1 MAASVGRH
9 LSTRLKRAQEPLA
22 LGAVGATLIV
32 AALLPFVFLVV
43 NLVRAPA
50 EVSAGLALLGSREP
64 WFVFL
69 RSVASALVV
78 ALASVLIGVPLG
90 LLLGS
95 TDVRG
100 RKAALVL
107 HAFPMFL
114 PPFLLALGWFYLFGR
129 SGLWGGSERTSDA
142 LFSLGGSVAVEALA
156 FAPVVTSLVALAL
169 QGIDPSLV
177 EAARVAARPG
187 HVATRILL
195 PLAWPAAAL
204 GALVVF
210 ALSLSELGVPM
221 FLRVRSYTAAVFAR
235 LGAVQYAPGEAL
247 VLTLPMLL
255 ISVALLVL
263 ERRLIGPRSFSVLG
277 LRSEEKT
284 VLPLGKWRPL
294 ATIIAWAG
302 ALATLLPFVGLTWR
316 ARTGFAAL
324 RDWIGTGPQNSIVP
338 AAIAATLLTG
348 IAVVVGRAIALRRP
362 GGTALDALTVLAF
375 VTPAAVL
382 GVGLIGVW
390 NRPATQPIYGTL
402 AIIVIGFV
410 ARYAVLPTRTFALAV
425 ARASPHLEESAAV
438 EGAWFLRR
446 LVRIIIPLHA
456 RAIVAAW
463 LLAFVFCLRYLE
475 TTILFYPAGSAPL
488 TVRIITLEANGPE
501 PVVAA
506 LALVHA
512 SIVAAALVLG
522 AVAFR
527 PRKAS

>member
-1 MAASVGRH
+1 M
-9 LSTRLKRAQEPLA
+9 LNRAQEPIA
-22 LGAVGATLIV
+22 LGAVGAVLLV

-69 RSVASALVV
+69 RSVAAALAV
-78 ALASVLIGVPLG
+78 ALASVVIGVPLG

-95 TDVRG
+95 SDVRG

-129 SGLWGGSERTSDA
+129 SGLWGGFGASDA

-177 EAARVAARPG
+177 EAARVAARPSR
-187 HVATRILL
+187 VATRILL

-255 ISVALLVL
+255 IAMALLFL
-263 ERRLIGPRSFSVLG
+263 ERRLVGPRSFSVPG
-277 LRSEEKT
+277 LRSAEET

-294 ATIIAWAG
+294 ASIIAWAG
-302 ALATLLPFVGLTWR
+302 AVATLFPFAGLAWR
-316 ARTGFAAL
+316 ASTGFAAL
-324 RDWIGTGPQNSIVP
+324 REWIGTGPQNSLVS

-348 IAVVVGRAIALRRP
+348 IAVVLGRAIALRRP
-362 GGTALDALTVLAF
+362 GARALDSLTVLAF

-390 NRPATQPIYGTL
+390 NRSATQPIYGTL

-425 ARASPHLEESAAV
+425 ARASRHFEESAAV
-438 EGAWFLRR
+438 EGARFLRR
-446 LVRIIIPLHA
+446 LVRIVVPLHTKG
-456 RAIVAAW
+456 IVAAW
-463 LLAFVFCLRYLE
+463 LLAFVFCFRDLE

-522 AVAFR
+522 ALAFLS
-527 PRKAS
+527 RKAS

>member
-1 MAASVGRH
+1 VDRH
-9 LSTRLKRAQEPLA
+9 LSATLKRAQEPLA
-22 LGAVGATLIV
+22 LGAVGSMLIV

-50 EVSAGLALLGSREP
+50 ELSAGLALLGSREP

-69 RSVASALVV
+69 RSVGSALVV
-78 ALASVLIGVPLG
+78 ALASMLVGMPLG
-90 LLLGS
+90 LLLGC

-100 RKAALVL
+100 RKAALIL
-107 HAFPMFL
+107 HVFPVFL
-114 PPFLLALGWFYLFGR
+114 PPFLLALGWFHLFGR
-129 SGLWGGSERTSDA
+129 SGLWGGSERTSGA

-187 HVATRILL
+187 RVATRILL

-204 GALVVF
+204 GGLVVF

-221 FLRVRSYTAAVFAR
+221 FLRVRSYSAAVFAR

-255 ISVALLVL
+255 ISIALLVL
-263 ERRLIGPRSFSVLG
+263 ERRLVGPRSFSVLG
-277 LRSEEKT
+277 LRSTGKT
-284 VLPLGKWRPL
+284 VLPLGSWRPIGTL
-294 ATIIAWAG
+294 VAWAG
-302 ALATLLPFVGLTWR
+302 ALATLFPFVGLAWR
-316 ARTGFAAL
+316 ASTGTAAVQ
-324 RDWIGTGPQNSIVP
+324 DWIGSGVQNSIVP
-338 AAIAATLLTG
+338 AAIAATLLSG
-348 IAVVVGRAIALRRP
+348 MAVVLGRAIALRRA
-362 GGTALDALTVLAF
+362 GAKALDALTVLAF

-390 NRPATQPIYGTL
+390 NRSGTQPIYGTL

-425 ARASPHLEESAAV
+425 ARASPHFEESAAV

-446 LVRIIIPLHA
+446 LVRIVVPLHA
-456 RAIVAAW
+456 GAIVAAW
-463 LLAFVFCLRYLE
+463 LLAFVFCLRDLE

-506 LALVHA
+506 LALVHT

-522 AVAFR
+522 ALAFR
-527 PRKAS
+527 PRRRA

>member
-1 MAASVGRH
+1 MGRH
-9 LSTRLKRAQEPLA
+9 LSARLKRAEESLA
-22 LGAVGATLIV
+22 LGAIGGILVL

-43 NLVRAPA
+43 NLLRAPA
-50 EVSAGLALLGSREP
+50 EMSAGLALLGSREP

-78 ALASVLIGVPLG
+78 AIASVLVGVPLG

-100 RKAALVL
+100 GKAALIL

-129 SGLWGGSERTSDA
+129 SGLLGGSGQASDA

-156 FAPVVTSLVALAL
+156 FTPVVTSLVALAL
-169 QGIDPSLV
+169 QGVDPSLV

-187 HVATRILL
+187 RVATRILL
-195 PLAWPAAAL
+195 PFAWPAAAL

-247 VLTLPMLL
+247 VLTLPVL
-255 ISVALLVL
+255 IVSVALLFL
-263 ERRLIGPRSFSVLG
+263 ERRLVGPRSFSILG
-277 LRSEEKT
+277 LRSAETT

-294 ATIIAWAG
+294 GTIIAWAG
-302 ALATLLPFVGLTWR
+302 ALATLVPFVGLAWR
-316 ARTGFAAL
+316 ASTGFAAL
-324 RDWIGTGPQNSIVP
+324 PDWIGTGPQNSIVP

-362 GGTALDALTVLAF
+362 GAKALDALTVLAF

-382 GVGLIGVW
+382 GVGLIAVW

-410 ARYAVLPTRTFALAV
+410 ARYGVLPTRTFALAV
-425 ARASPHLEESAAV
+425 ARASPHFEESAAV

-446 LVRIIIPLHA
+446 LVRIVVPLHA
-456 RAIVAAW
+456 RAILAAW
-463 LLAFVFCLRYLE
+463 LLAFVFCLRDLE

-506 LALVHA
+506 LGLVHA
-512 SIVAAALVLG
+512 LIVAAALVLG

>member
-1 MAASVGRH
+1 M
-9 LSTRLKRAQEPLA
+9 TLKRAEEPLA
-22 LGAVGATLIV
+22 LGLAGAVLMI

-50 EVSAGLALLGSREP
+50 ELSAGLALLGSREP
-64 WFVFL
+64 WFAFL
-69 RSVASALVV
+69 RSVASSLVV
-78 ALASVLIGVPLG
+78 TIASVVVGAPLG

-100 RKAALVL
+100 GKAALIL

-129 SGLWGGSERTSDA
+129 SGLLGGSAQTSDA
-142 LFSLGGSVAVEALA
+142 LFSLAGSIAVEALA
-156 FAPVVTSLVALAL
+156 FAPIVTSLVALAL
-169 QGIDPSLV
+169 QNVDPSLV
-177 EAARVAARPG
+177 EAARVAARPWR
-187 HVATRILL
+187 VATRILL

-221 FLRVRSYTAAVFAR
+221 FLRVRSYAAAVFAR

-247 VLTLPMLL
+247 VLTLPMVL

-277 LRSEEKT
+277 LRSAEKST
-284 VLPLGKWRPL
+284 LPLGKWRPPG
-294 ATIIAWAG
+294 TIIAWAA
-302 ALATLLPFVGLTWR
+302 ALATLFPFVGLAWR
-316 ARTGFAAL
+316 ASTGIAAL
-324 RDWIGTGPQNSIVP
+324 GDWLGSGVRNSLVP

-348 IAVVVGRAIALRRP
+348 IAVVLGRAIALGRP
-362 GGTALDALTVLAF
+362 GATALDALTVLAF

-390 NRPATQPIYGTL
+390 NRPATQPVYGTL
-402 AIIVIGFV
+402 AIIVVGFV
-410 ARYAVLPTRTFALAV
+410 ARYAVLPTRTFAIAV
-425 ARASPHLEESAAV
+425 AHASPHLEESAAV

-446 LVRIIIPLHA
+446 LGRIVIPLQA
-456 RAIVAAW
+456 RAIAAAW
-463 LLAFVFCLRYLE
+463 LLAFVFCLRDLE

-522 AVAFR
+522 GLGLR
-527 PRKAS
+527 RRKAE